1 MQEKILNDL
10 EFVYQQ
16 ALEKENFAVAL
27 RAKELLA
34 KHLHFFDPKPSKP
47 LSLADLTDEDIERLI
62 AEIKERLAK
71 DDKKRL

>member
-1 MQEKILNDL
+1 MQQRKILKDL
-10 EFVYQQ
+10 ELIYQQ

-34 KHLHFFDPKPSKP
+34 KHLNVFGNPSKP
-47 LSLADLTDEDIERLI
+47 LSLDDLTDEDIERLM

-71 DDKKRL
+71 STKKRL